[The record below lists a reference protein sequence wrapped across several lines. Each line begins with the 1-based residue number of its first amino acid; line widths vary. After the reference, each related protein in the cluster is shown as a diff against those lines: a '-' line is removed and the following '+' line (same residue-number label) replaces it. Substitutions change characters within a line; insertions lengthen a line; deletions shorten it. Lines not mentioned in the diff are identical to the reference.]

1 MVIKQMAVF
10 TELYGKEETVFNIG
24 ELIIY
29 GTTGV
34 CKVTD
39 IGCLKAPGI
48 PKDRIYYTL
57 EPCRSTGS
65 KIFTPV
71 DNEKVI
77 MRNVIDSEEA
87 IALIDEM
94 QDAGNLWVM
103 DEKRREFNYKE
114 AVRKCDCRELVKI
127 IKAIYLRKQ
136 SRIAEGKKVTA
147 VDEKYFHIAEDNLYE
162 ELAVSL
168 EMDRDEI
175 REFITDRVKKMEE
188 LKTEENCN

>member
-39 IGCLKAPGI
+39 IGRLKAPGI

-94 QDAGNLWVM
+94 QDEGNLWVM